1 MNFNNKVVVVTG
13 AGSGIGKA
21 TAQRFA
27 AEGARVVA
35 GDIDP
40 ARLEALTAEVSAAG
54 GSVIG
59 VAGDVSQAEDCHRL
73 IDTGKNEFGR
83 VDVLVNN
90 AAIMD
95 RFLPVGELTD

>member
-1 MNFNNKVVVVTG
+1 MRFTDKVVVITG

-35 GDIDP
+35 GDIDA
-40 ARLEALTAEVSAAG
+40 ARLDALTAELSAAG
-54 GSVIG
+54 GKVIG
-59 VAGDVSQAEDCHRL
+59 VQGDVGKVEDCHRL

-95 RFLPVGELTD
+95 RFLPV